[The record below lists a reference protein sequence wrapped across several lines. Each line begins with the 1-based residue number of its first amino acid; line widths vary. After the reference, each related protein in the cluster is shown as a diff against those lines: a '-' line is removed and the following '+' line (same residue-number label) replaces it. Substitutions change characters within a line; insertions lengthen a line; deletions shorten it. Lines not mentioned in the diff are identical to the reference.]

1 MENKEVIKDYIIND
15 NNFDIDGLITRYYN
29 YVYTIVMNFKNINI
43 SQEDIEEIISDIFM
57 AVWNNKEKI
66 KNDVII
72 THYLA
77 GITKNIVCKKYRDI
91 KLTYPIDDYEESFAD
106 IINVDKIV
114 ELKEQNDI
122 IKRTLKN
129 MRKQEYKIFIM
140 FYYEGRKIN
149 EISKILKIS
158 ISKVKVTL
166 HRIRKKIKKS
176 LKEGGYDYE

>member
-1 MENKEVIKDYIIND
+1 MKSKEVIKDYIISDND
-15 NNFDIDGLITRYYN
+15 FDIDGLITRHYN
-29 YVYTIVMNFKNINI
+29 YVYTIVINFKNINV

-66 KNDVII
+66 KDSVII

-77 GITKNIVCKKYRDI
+77 GITKNVICKKYRDI
-91 KLTYPIDDYEESFAD
+91 KLTYPISDYENSFVD

-122 IKRTLKN
+122 IKKTLKN
-129 MRKQEYKIFIM
+129 MKKQEYEIFIM

-149 EISKILKIS
+149 EICEILKIS
-158 ISKVKVTL
+158 ISKVKVNL
-166 HRIRKKIKKS
+166 HRIRKKMKKS

>member
-1 MENKEVIKDYIIND
+1 MKSKEVIKDYIIND
-15 NNFDIDGLITRYYN
+15 NNFDIDGLISRYYS
-29 YVYTIVMNFKNINI
+29 YVYTIVMHFKSVNI
-43 SQEDIEEIISDIFM
+43 SQEDIEEVISDVFM

-66 KNDVII
+66 KDDVII

-91 KLTYPIDDYEESFAD
+91 NITYPIGDYEESFVD
-106 IINVDKIV
+106 IANVDKIV
-114 ELKEQNDI
+114 ELKEQNNI
-122 IKRTLKN
+122 IKKTLKN
-129 MRKQEYKIFIM
+129 MKRQEYKIFIM
-140 FYYEGRKIN
+140 FYYEGKKIN
-149 EISKILKIS
+149 DISEILKIS